1 MPLTRGSPDDPA
13 PARPPRMTA
22 LVIASALFMQNVDS
36 TVIATALPAMAAGF
50 GSDVVTL
57 SLALTAYM
65 LSLAVFIPAS
75 GWMAD
80 RFGARRVFQAAIV
93 VFTAGSALCGLAP
106 SLAFLVAARIVQGM
120 GGALMVPVGRLVL
133 LRSVPKSQL
142 VNAMAWLSVP
152 ALIGPLLG
160 PPIGGFVV
168 THVSWR
174 WIFALNIPVGLIGLA
189 LATRVIPEWRGT
201 ATRRLD
207 GLGLAL
213 SGVALAGIILG
224 GELLTKPVF
233 GPGLGAAVLAVGL
246 VASGFYL
253 RHARR
258 IARPVLD
265 LRLLAVPSFGLSVA
279 AGTLFR
285 IGVGAIPFLLPSMIQ
300 LGFGRTAAEAGLIT
314 FSASVGAIAMKIAAA
329 PLLRRFGFRRLLVVN
344 GVLSAASI
352 GAMGLLGAAWPV
364 WAMHL
369 MLAVG
374 GFFRS
379 LQFTAFNTVAF
390 ADIRRHRT
398 ADATGFYSTV
408 QQVSLTLGVV
418 AAAGALEAAMG
429 VAGRAAPAAGD
440 FSAAFFAVTLVAV
453 LAVPVC
459 VRLPADAGDAM
470 AGRRS
475 A

>member
-13 PARPPRMTA
+13 PARPPRLTA

-36 TVIATALPAMAAGF
+36 TVIATALPAMAAAF
-50 GSDVVTL
+50 RADVVTL

-93 VFTAGSALCGLAP
+93 VFTLGSALCGLAP
-106 SLAFLVAARIVQGM
+106 SLAFLVGARIVQGA

-133 LRSVPKSQL
+133 LRSVPKSEL

-160 PPIGGFVV
+160 PPIGGLIV

-174 WIFALNIPVGLIGLA
+174 WIFSLNIPVGLIGLT
-189 LATRVIPEWRGT
+189 LATRVIPDWRGT

-207 GLGLAL
+207 GLGLAF

-233 GPGLGAAVLAVGL
+233 GPALGASVLAAGVVAAGL
-246 VASGFYL
+246 YL

-258 IARPVLD
+258 LARPVLD
-265 LRLLAVPSFGLSVA
+265 LRLLAVPSFGLTVA

-300 LGFGRTAAEAGLIT
+300 LGFGRSAAEAGLIT

-329 PLLRRFGFRRLLVVN
+329 PLLRRFGFRRMLVVN

-352 GAMGLLGAAWPV
+352 GAMGLLAASWPV

-390 ADIRRHRT
+390 ADIRRHRM
-398 ADATGFYSTV
+398 ADATGFYSTA

-429 VAGRAAPAAGD
+429 VAGHARPTAGD
-440 FSAAFFAVTLVAV
+440 FSAAFFAVTAVAV

-459 VRLPADAGDAM
+459 LRLPADAGDAM
-470 AGRRS
+470 AGRG
-475 A
+475 

>member
-1 MPLTRGSPDDPA
+1 MPVTRGSPDDPV
-13 PARPPRMTA
+13 PSRPPRLTA
-22 LVIASALFMQNVDS
+22 LVVAAALFMQNMDS

-75 GWMAD
+75 GWLAD
-80 RFGARRVFQAAIV
+80 RFGARAVFQAAIV
-93 VFTAGSALCGLAP
+93 VFTLGSALCGLAP
-106 SLAFLVAARIVQGM
+106 TLPFLVAARLVQGM

-133 LRSVPKSQL
+133 LRAVPKSQL
-142 VNAMAWLSVP
+142 VNAMAWLSIP
-152 ALIGPLLG
+152 ALIGPLIG
-160 PPIGGFVV
+160 PPVGGFIV

-174 WIFALNIPVGLIGLA
+174 WIFALNVPVGLIGLA
-189 LATRVIPEWRGT
+189 LATRVIPETRGT

-213 SGVALAGIILG
+213 SGTALAGIILG

-233 GPGLGAAVLAVGL
+233 GPALAASVLGAGL
-246 VASGFYL
+246 IAAGAYL

-258 IARPVLD
+258 LARPVLD

-300 LGFGRTAAEAGLIT
+300 VGFGWSAAEAGLIT
-314 FSASVGAIAMKIAAA
+314 FSASVGAIAMKLAAA
-329 PLLRRFGFRRLLVVN
+329 PLLRRFGFRRLLIAN

-352 GAMGLLGAAWPV
+352 GAMGLLGASWPV
-364 WAMHL
+364 WAMYL
-369 MLAVG
+369 VLAVG

-390 ADIRRHRT
+390 ADIRRHRA
-398 ADATGFYSTV
+398 ADATGFYSTA

-418 AAAGALEAAMG
+418 AAAAALETAMG
-429 VAGRAAPAAGD
+429 LAGRAHPTAAD
-440 FSAAFFAVTLVAV
+440 FSAAFLAVTTVAM

-459 VRLPADAGDAM
+459 LRLPPDAGDAM
-470 AGRRS
+470 AGR

>member
-1 MPLTRGSPDDPA
+1 MPLTRVSPDDPA
-13 PARPPRMTA
+13 PSRPPRLTA
-22 LVIASALFMQNVDS
+22 LVVAAALFMQNMDS
-36 TVIATALPAMAAGF
+36 TVIATALPAIAAGF

-75 GWMAD
+75 GWLAD

-93 VFTAGSALCGLAP
+93 VFTVGSALCGLAP
-106 SLAFLVAARIVQGM
+106 TLAFLVAARVVQGM

-142 VNAMAWLSVP
+142 VSAMAWLSIP
-152 ALIGPLLG
+152 ALMGPLLG
-160 PPIGGFVV
+160 PPVGGLIV
-168 THVSWR
+168 THASWR
-174 WIFALNIPVGLIGLA
+174 WIFALNIPVGLIGLV
-189 LATRVIPEWRGT
+189 LATRVIPETRGT
-201 ATRRLD
+201 ASRRLD
-207 GLGLAL
+207 GPGLAL
-213 SGVALAGIILG
+213 SGLALAGIILG
-224 GELLTKPVF
+224 GELLTKPVL
-233 GPGLGAAVLAVGL
+233 GVPAGLGVLAVGL
-246 VASGFYL
+246 TAGAVYL
-253 RHARR
+253 RHAQRS
-258 IARPVLD
+258 ARPVLD
-265 LRLLAVPSFGLSVA
+265 LRLLSVPSFGLSVA

-300 LGFGRTAAEAGLIT
+300 MGFGWSAAEAGLIT
-314 FSASVGAIAMKIAAA
+314 FSASVGAIAMKMAAA
-329 PLLRRFGFRRLLVVN
+329 PLLRRFGFRRLLVLN
-344 GVLSAASI
+344 GALSAASI
-352 GAMGLLGAAWPV
+352 GAMGLMGAAWPV

-398 ADATGFYSTV
+398 ADATGFYSTA

-418 AAAGALEAAMG
+418 AAAGALETAMRVSG
-429 VAGRAAPAAGD
+429 HAVPGAGD

-459 VRLPADAGDAM
+459 LRLPADAGDVM
-470 AGRRS
+470 AGRGG
-475 A
+475 